1 MRALTGILRQ
11 RKLVLTL
18 ALLLAFLGVASWA
31 TMKRQEDP
39 RLPDYW
45 GQVVVTFP
53 GADAETVE
61 RLVLDRLEEYLA
73 SVAQVGEISS
83 TAYSEV
89 AVLTID
95 LREDTDDTDGAWDE
109 VREALEDATPEL
121 PDGASEPRLNDD
133 LQDQEGI
140 VYALTGHP
148 DPLELKGAADRLKDE
163 LLALSVVS
171 KVEIVADPGDQIVV
185 ELTASAARRLGVDPR
200 QLAAQLGARNRILP
214 GGSVELS
221 GRNVTLRPQ
230 SEFESLDEIR
240 NTPVLLPSGSTVPLS
255 SIATVRRGPEEPVTA
270 RMRYDGE
277 NAVGLGVVLR
287 TGINVISA
295 GETVRGRMEE
305 LRDQVAPVEVT
316 EVAFQPDRVEHRLD
330 ELGRSLLLGV
340 MIVAGVLML
349 TMGLRMG
356 LIVASVVPL
365 VALSALAVYAMGG
378 GVLHQISVAAL
389 VIALGM
395 LVDNAIVVAENIQWR
410 LDRGEPSEE
419 AATGAVAELATP
431 LAAATATTLAAFVP
445 MYLAEGG
452 TGEFTR
458 AIPLLIMLTLTVSYL
473 FAVFVTPALS
483 NMLLRPQL
491 SSLNGGPRK
500 GWLERQAPR
509 LGRLAVRRA
518 GWVLL
523 AVAVLVG
530 SSLLAA
536 GWVKQQFFPSSDR
549 NQLVVDLRLPEGSHL
564 DATDRQAQ
572 VLERAL
578 LAHPEVVSV
587 AGFVGRSTPKFY
599 YNLNTI
605 PWSPHLAQ
613 LVVETTSTDSLEE
626 VIHWTRDFVYQEL
639 PAVELVVQKLEQGP
653 SIAAPVEIR
662 LYAQELE
669 PLSQA
674 ADAVLAELRAIPGAA
689 DVRHSLGG
697 GTPMMR
703 FHIEDA
709 AAGRRGMSRDDVALS
724 LFGRTRGLPVGYF
737 RAEDEPVPVV
747 VRSPEGEALPVEDLL
762 SMDIST
768 PGGEPVPLGQLARL
782 ELQWRPAAIHHHD
795 GQRVVRV
802 LSQLDG
808 EATYSDVLRQLEPKL
823 QAMDLPAGVSW
834 QFGGAAEGSE
844 EANVAM
850 LRTFPIGVLLL
861 LGILMSEFRSF
872 RRVGIVLVTVPLA
885 AAGVVPGLLVSGQPF
900 GFMSLL
906 GVIALVGVVVNNAI
920 VMLEVVEA
928 RRADGEPIPVALIE
942 AVERR
947 LRPILLTTATT
958 VAGLLPLAF
967 SPSTLW
973 PPMAWAMISG
983 LIASTV
989 LTVLVVPALYTLL
1002 FVPRRIDFLPQW
1014 LRSRRAA
1021 TAGLLLLALVAAGGA
1036 QAQPP
1041 MNQSPVMMTL
1051 EQAMDAAV
1059 QRPRAQAAGD
1069 RAEAAGAAARAERRA
1084 ALLPTV
1090 TVGGGVNERDRD
1102 LDLVT
1107 PIGDISFGDRRSES
1121 GEVRVV
1127 QPLLDP
1133 ARLFYAA
1140 PAARAEAEAAESQ
1153 AYRSREE
1160 AAAEAAEAFLDVLA
1174 LDARRQAT
1182 ESFIASLET
1191 RLRDTRS
1198 RVDAGRALESDALKV
1213 QLALDSARQDLLA
1226 LEQAREVATWALGM
1240 AVGADNPVK
1249 PRWEP
1254 QGKSGWKNEG
1264 EGEALAASSAQ
1275 ARGSAPAQQAFEH
1288 RQDLAALNQQLNALE
1303 LRRKAVSAER
1313 LPRLDA
1319 DARWTWT
1326 TGSPYREDNWIEAGV
1341 LVSWRPFAAAT
1352 NRPRQRA
1359 LEAQAQARQR
1369 ELQEARRGV
1378 SLEIRAARA
1387 ELATARGAVTV
1398 GRTGVEQATETL
1410 RVERQ
1415 RYDAGRATTNDLL
1428 AAEAA
1433 LRDEQT
1439 RRDLAELDVVR
1450 ASIRL
1455 RLAQG
1460 ELLGSS

>member
-1 MRALTGILRQ
+1 
-11 RKLVLTL
+11 
-18 ALLLAFLGVASWA
+18 
-31 TMKRQEDP
+31 
-39 RLPDYW
+39 
-45 GQVVVTFP
+45 
-53 GADAETVE
+53 
-61 RLVLDRLEEYLA
+61 
-73 SVAQVGEISS
+73 
-83 TAYSEV
+83 
-89 AVLTID
+89 
-95 LREDTDDTDGAWDE
+95 
-109 VREALEDATPEL
+109 
-121 PDGASEPRLNDD
+121 
-133 LQDQEGI
+133 
-140 VYALTGHP
+140 
-148 DPLELKGAADRLKDE
+148 
-163 LLALSVVS
+163 
-171 KVEIVADPGDQIVV
+171 
-185 ELTASAARRLGVDPR
+185 
-200 QLAAQLGARNRILP
+200 
-214 GGSVELS
+214 
-221 GRNVTLRPQ
+221 
-230 SEFESLDEIR
+230 
-240 NTPVLLPSGSTVPLS
+240 
-255 SIATVRRGPEEPVTA
+255 
-270 RMRYDGE
+270 
-277 NAVGLGVVLR
+277 
-287 TGINVISA
+287 
-295 GETVRGRMEE
+295 
-305 LRDQVAPVEVT
+305 
-316 EVAFQPDRVEHRLD
+316 
-330 ELGRSLLLGV
+330 
-340 MIVAGVLML
+340 
-349 TMGLRMG
+349 
-356 LIVASVVPL
+356 
-365 VALSALAVYAMGG
+365 MGG

-458 AIPLLIMLTLTVSYL
+458 AIPLLIMLTLTMSYL

-483 NMLLRPQL
+483 NMLLRPQP
-491 SSLNGGPRK
+491 SPRK

-518 GWVLL
+518 GWVLM

-530 SSLLAA
+530 SSLMAA

-572 VLERAL
+572 ILERAL
-578 LAHPEVVSV
+578 LVHPEVVSV

-626 VIHWTRDFVYQEL
+626 VIHWTRDFVYREL

-653 SIAAPVEIR
+653 AIAAPVEIR

-669 PLSQA
+669 PLSHA
-674 ADAVLAELRAIPGAA
+674 ADSVLAALRSIPGAA

-795 GQRVVRV
+795 GRRVVRV

-808 EATYSDVLRQLEPKL
+808 DATYSDVLRQLDPKL
-823 QAMDLPAGVSW
+823 QAMDLPPGVSW
-834 QFGGAAEGSE
+834 EFGGAAEGSE
-844 EANVAM
+844 DANVAM
-850 LRTFPIGVLLL
+850 LRTFPVGVLLL

-872 RRVGIVLVTVPLA
+872 RRVGIVLMTVPLA
-885 AAGVVPGLLVSGQPF
+885 AAGVVPGLLVAGQPF

-928 RRADGEPIPVALIE
+928 RRADGEPIPVALVE

-989 LTVLVVPALYTLL
+989 LTILVVPALYTLL

-1014 LRSRRAA
+1014 IRSRRAA
-1021 TAGLLLLALVAAGGA
+1021 TAGILLLSLALAG
-1036 QAQPP
+1036 
-1041 MNQSPVMMTL
+1041 ST
-1051 EQAMDAAV
+1051 
-1059 QRPRAQAAGD
+1059 RAQAPAEPVPPAATTMTLQQVLRAAVERP
-1069 RAEAAGAAARAERRA
+1069 RAEAARHLAEAADAAARAERRA

-1090 TVGGGVNERDRD
+1090 TVGGGVTERDRD

-1121 GEVRVV
+1121 AEVRVV

-1133 ARLFYAA
+1133 ARLFYGA

-1153 AYRSREE
+1153 ARRSREE
-1160 AAAEAAEAFLDVLA
+1160 AAAEAAEAFLDVLS

-1191 RLRDTRS
+1191 RLRDTRA

-1226 LEQAREVATWALGM
+1226 LEQAREVATWALGL
-1240 AVGADNPVK
+1240 AVGTDTAVE
-1249 PRWEP
+1249 PRWDGELEATTP
-1254 QGKSGWKNEG
+1254 QELAA
-1264 EGEALAASSAQ
+1264 EEATGEATRQ
-1275 ARGSAPAQQAFEH
+1275 
-1288 RQDLAALNQQLNALE
+1288 RQDLAALTHQLDALE

-1326 TGSPYREDNWIEAGV
+1326 SGSPYREDNWIEAGV

-1352 NRPRQRA
+1352 NRPRQRV
-1359 LEAQAQARQR
+1359 LEEQARARQR
-1369 ELQEARRGV
+1369 ELEEARRGV
-1378 SLEIRAARA
+1378 ALEVRAAHA

-1415 RYDAGRATTNDLL
+1415 RHDAGRATTNDLL

-1439 RRDLAELDVVR
+1439 RHDLAELDVVR

-1455 RLAQG
+1455 WLARG
-1460 ELLGSS
+1460 DLLGST